1 MKSFNAVFTEVYD
14 YISHSFLCCSIA
26 LDDEN
31 LKSHHN
37 TSEKPPV
44 VVLHQQP
51 LLMAPPPAYEPM
63 DSRGAISHKEWAP
76 KRRKWLGSEQGDLY
90 LSLRK
95 HLRLRPRWSSS
106 QRRPQISAPSDFR
119 HLNSG
124 SYHIPD
130 YDISQPRQAP
140 RPSSFRP
147 LHINFEVS
155 SPMLPHFEPVKGPRT
170 PPNRIIG
177 PYHPSPDS
185 SPNRS
190 DRSLSPMSFHIPR
203 KPTPTGS
210 VFDSPGSSVVKHPGP
225 VHLKTATPSA
235 GHPSIDDLIE
245 RIAHAMLERDQI
257 QDRIEDAAEMAS
269 VYTAVSRSP
278 SVVSRRPGSLR
289 SVPSRRFIDTEP
301 MPDIPALPPNAPS
314 FSERLSYDR
323 PRTAPPQ
330 TSSPG
335 PHFVL
340 PLAGT
345 DFNIKQEFPRRRP
358 VGEQVLSPPLPLQY
372 RPPLRKKK
380 SFSRVADW
388 LGRQERTTRAGGEP
402 ITNSPLPV
410 QPNKG
415 HYEVVATNDWSRDN
429 SYATS
434 SDWNSDRDT
443 SEDDSQTLQT
453 TLASPYSSITSRTVK
468 QFRPVDTLDS
478 IPCRTSTVG
487 VAF

>member
-1 MKSFNAVFTEVYD
+1 MKMRSLIIIVRLPQLFAATQPTLWPQLRIPNPTA
-14 YISHSFLCCSIA
+14 
-26 LDDEN
+26 
-31 LKSHHN
+31 
-37 TSEKPPV
+37 SEKPP

-51 LLMAPPPAYEPM
+51 LLMAPPPSYEPM
-63 DSRGAISHKEWAP
+63 DTRAAFSYKEQAP
-76 KRRKWLGSEQGDLY
+76 RRRKWLGSEPGDPS

-95 HLRLRPRWSSS
+95 HLRLRPRWSSRP
-106 QRRPQISAPSDFR
+106 RRPQISAPSDFR

-147 LHINFEVS
+147 LHINFDS
-155 SPMLPHFEPVKGPRT
+155 LTPMLPHFETVKGPRT

-177 PYHPSPDS
+177 AYQTSPDS
-185 SPNRS
+185 SP
-190 DRSLSPMSFHIPR
+190 DRSLSPMSIHIPR

-210 VFDSPGSSVVKHPGP
+210 VFDSPNSSVVKHPGP
-225 VHLKTATPSA
+225 AHLKTVSPPAV
-235 GHPSIDDLIE
+235 HPSIDDLIE
-245 RIAHAMLERDQI
+245 RIANAMLERDQI
-257 QDRIEDAAEMAS
+257 QDRIEDAVELAS

-278 SVVSRRPGSLR
+278 SIASRRAGSLR
-289 SVPSRRFIDTEP
+289 SVPSRRFIDMEP

-323 PRTAPPQ
+323 PRTAPPK

-345 DFNIKQEFPRRRP
+345 DFNIKQEPLRRRP

-388 LGRQERTTRAGGEP
+388 LGRQERTSRAGSEP

-429 SYATS
+429 SYATF
-434 SDWNSDRDT
+434 SDWSSDRDT

-453 TLASPYSSITSRTVK
+453 TLVSPYSSVTSRAAERSRSVA
-468 QFRPVDTLDS
+468 FDAAPIRAS
-478 IPCRTSTVG
+478 IVG

>member
-1 MKSFNAVFTEVYD
+1 MQNVGPQEKEPAPVQ
-14 YISHSFLCCSIA
+14 LRKPKKA
-26 LDDEN
+26 
-31 LKSHHN
+31 
-37 TSEKPPV
+37 SEKPPV
-44 VVLHQQP
+44 ILHQQP
-51 LLMAPPPAYEPM
+51 LMMAPPPSYEPM
-63 DSRGAISHKEWAP
+63 DSRSALSYKERP
-76 KRRKWLGSEQGDLY
+76 PRRRKWLGSEQGDIY

-106 QRRPQISAPSDFR
+106 PRRPQISAPSNFR
-119 HLNSG
+119 HLDSG

-130 YDISQPRQAP
+130 YDLPQPRQAP

-147 LHINFEVS
+147 LNVDFQIT
-155 SPMLPHFEPVKGPRT
+155 SPMLPHFESLRSPRT
-170 PPNRIIG
+170 PPDRIIG
-177 PYHPSPDS
+177 AYIASSDS
-185 SPNRS
+185 SP
-190 DRSLSPMSFHIPR
+190 DQSLSPMSFHIPR

-210 VFDSPGSSVVKHPGP
+210 VFDSPRSGVVRHPGP
-225 VHLKTATPSA
+225 AHLKTATPSA

-245 RIAHAMLERDQI
+245 RIANAMMERDQI
-257 QDRIEDAAEMAS
+257 QDRIEDAAELAS

-278 SVVSRRPGSLR
+278 SIISRRPGSLR
-289 SVPSRRFIDTEP
+289 SVPSRRFIHTEP

-323 PRTAPPQ
+323 PRTAPPK

-345 DFNIKQEFPRRRP
+345 DFNIKQEPPRRRP
-358 VGEQVLSPPLPLQY
+358 VGEQVLTPPLPLQY

-388 LGRQERTTRAGGEP
+388 LGRQERTTRVGGER

-415 HYEVVATNDWSRDN
+415 HYEVVATNDWSRGN
-429 SYATS
+429 PYATS
-434 SDWNSDRDT
+434 SDWSSDRDT
-443 SEDDSQTLQT
+443 SEDDTQTLQT
-453 TLASPYSSITSRTVK
+453 TLASPYGSISSMAAK
-468 QFRPVDTLDS
+468 QSRPVALDA
-478 IPCRTSTVG
+478 IRFRTSTVG